1 MNKAREI
8 LVRNR
13 GTGVHWLFLVD
24 LHRAKVTHG
33 YMLRNHPSA
42 LPCLGRSSMVEGL
55 EGVSQKKWFRG
66 NKFTT
71 FYCIKNLKGTEH
83 KC

>member
-1 MNKAREI
+1 MNKAREEI

-13 GTGVHWLFLVD
+13 GTSTHWVFLVD
-24 LHRAKVTHG
+24 LHEVTHG
-33 YMLRNHPSA
+33 YMLRNPPSA
-42 LPCLGRSSMVEGL
+42 LPCLGRSSVAEGL